1 MSTRYI
7 TGAVGA
13 VIGYFVGGPQGAYYG
28 WTIGST
34 LGAIADPGVIRGPSL
49 NDLGQQTSQEGGPR
63 PIVFALSPPMAGN
76 IIVSGPVRKIKRKK
90 RQGKGGPKVETEA
103 LLRSYAI
110 GVCEGPIT
118 RFVRVW
124 RNGELVYDAR
134 TQDEWNFHDGVGD
147 DPAAAV
153 KYFFRV
159 LTNNQTWLEKA
170 KFYNGTY
177 DQNPDPTLEELFGVG
192 TTPAHRGTAYMVL
205 DEDDLTDYRG
215 AVPQYMFQVERCE
228 GYFLTSR
235 PYALEAE
242 DALALDH
249 AADDSVHYTPP
260 DEALDMGLAVVGGA
274 LEADVID
281 YEDAEDEA
289 LDMGP
294 FEVTGGELDETL
306 LVYDDGAPEA
316 LDMGPFEVTGGT
328 LDDALL
334 VYDDAAPEALDMGFE
349 VTGGTLT

>member
-7 TGAVGA
+7 TGAIGA
-13 VIGYFVGGPQGAYYG
+13 VVGYFVGGPQGAYYG

-63 PIVFALSPPMAGN
+63 PIVFALSPPMGGN
-76 IIVSGPVRKIKRKK
+76 IIVSGPVRKIKRRK

-134 TQDEWNFHDGVGD
+134 TQDEWNIHDGLSTEDMVLY
-147 DPAAAV
+147 A
-153 KYFFRV
+153 FRV
-159 LTNNQTWLEKA
+159 LTNNQTWLQKA

-235 PYALEAE
+235 PYALESE
-242 DALALDH
+242 DGMSLDH
-249 AADDSVHYTPP
+249 AARDALQYAPP
-260 DEALDMGLAVVGGA
+260 DEAIEAGFGVTGGTLD
-274 LEADVID
+274 ADVVI
-281 YEDAEDEA
+281 YEDGDPEA

-306 LVYDDGAPEA
+306 LVYDDAEPEA

-334 VYDDAAPEALDMGFE
+334 VYDDADPEALDMGIE